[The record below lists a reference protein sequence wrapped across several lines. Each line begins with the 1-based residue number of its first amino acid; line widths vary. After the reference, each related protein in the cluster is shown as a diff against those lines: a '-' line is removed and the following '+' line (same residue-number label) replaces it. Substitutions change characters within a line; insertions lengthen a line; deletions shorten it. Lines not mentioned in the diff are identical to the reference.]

1 MLTQIRKIFSGVL
14 GFALIGLLVIA
25 FAAWG
30 VADMFDMVGRGSVAK
45 VGSQKIPTNEFRFRL
60 AQQMDQISRELNEPL
75 TIEQART
82 FGVDQQV
89 LGRMITLATL
99 NEATDELGLDISD
112 DYIRGEIIND
122 PSFAGPG
129 GGFDTPTFRRL
140 LALNGLTEKVFV
152 RDRRNNKTREQMLGA
167 ISYATVFPAKLNE
180 IIYTHSLETRKVE
193 YILIQ
198 PDMAGVIGDPSED
211 ELRTLYQQVPNI
223 FTEPERRTATILNL
237 SPSNLIDTITITE
250 DELREEYEILQDDYI
265 NAETREVN
273 QLVLTDEIE
282 AQKAKDIL
290 ASGKEFEDVAKALS
304 QKISDTDLGEVARG
318 DFIAEELADLAFSL
332 EEGQTSGIVD
342 GPLGK
347 VVMKVRKI
355 NAQTSQSFEDIK
367 EEIRQKLAQ
376 EKAED
381 DLVVLSENI
390 YDSLS
395 GGSSLEALSEESN
408 LELLRVENISRDG
421 ALENGS
427 VIDVIGKKEKVMS
440 RIFESDMGQEASA
453 VELEDGSLLWI
464 RVDGI
469 MPERVSPFE
478 DVREKATQQWKS
490 RERRALLEGLAEH
503 IVSEGNKGKK
513 FSTLAGE
520 VGKSPITSPA
530 VNRQTDDET
539 FSRQAV
545 RKLFVAEE
553 GAFTWSQVGFGES
566 LIVMRVAE
574 IVRPDL
580 DNEIMLSAF
589 MSSASQSVN
598 DAVLTQLI
606 RDFQNEFGVSVDNQ
620 TLEAQLGNFQQ

>member
-14 GFALIGLLVIA
+14 GYSLIGLLVIA

-45 VGSQKIPTNEFRFRL
+45 VGSQKIPTNEYRFRL

-99 NEATDELGLDISD
+99 NEATDVLGLDVSD
-112 DYIRGEIIND
+112 DYIRGQIIND

-129 GGFDTPTFRRL
+129 GGFDAPTFRRL

-152 RDRRNNKTREQMLGA
+152 RDRRNNKTREQMLSA

-237 SPSNLIDTITITE
+237 SPSNLVDTITVTE
-250 DELREEYEILQDDYI
+250 EELREEYDILQDDYI

-273 QLVLTDEIE
+273 QLVLSDESE
-282 AQKAKDIL
+282 AQKAIDIL
-290 ASGKEFEDVAKALS
+290 ASGKEFEDVAKALN
-304 QKISDTDLGEVARG
+304 QKITDTDLGEVSRG

-332 EEGQTSGIVD
+332 EEGETSGVID

-347 VVMKVRKI
+347 VIMKVRKI

-376 EKAED
+376 EK
-381 DLVVLSENI
+381 I
-390 YDSLS
+390 C
-395 GGSSLEALSEESN
+395 
-408 LELLRVENISRDG
+408 
-421 ALENGS
+421 
-427 VIDVIGKKEKVMS
+427 
-440 RIFESDMGQEASA
+440 F
-453 VELEDGSLLWI
+453 
-464 RVDGI
+464 
-469 MPERVSPFE
+469 
-478 DVREKATQQWKS
+478 
-490 RERRALLEGLAEH
+490 
-503 IVSEGNKGKK
+503 
-513 FSTLAGE
+513 
-520 VGKSPITSPA
+520 
-530 VNRQTDDET
+530 
-539 FSRQAV
+539 
-545 RKLFVAEE
+545 
-553 GAFTWSQVGFGES
+553 
-566 LIVMRVAE
+566 
-574 IVRPDL
+574 
-580 DNEIMLSAF
+580 
-589 MSSASQSVN
+589 
-598 DAVLTQLI
+598 
-606 RDFQNEFGVSVDNQ
+606 
-620 TLEAQLGNFQQ
+620 

>member
-14 GFALIGLLVIA
+14 GYSLIGLLVIA

-30 VADMFDMVGRGSVAK
+30 VADMFDMVGRGSVAE
-45 VGSQKIPTNEFRFRL
+45 VGSQKIITNEYRFRL

-99 NEATDELGLDISD
+99 NEATDVLGLDVSD
-112 DYIRGEIIND
+112 DYIRGQIIND

-129 GGFDTPTFRRL
+129 GGFDAPTFRRL

-152 RDRRNNKTREQMLGA
+152 RDRRNNKTREQMLSA

-237 SPSNLIDTITITE
+237 SPSNLVDTITVTE
-250 DELREEYEILQDDYI
+250 EELREEYDILQDDYI

-273 QLVLTDEIE
+273 QLVLSDESE
-282 AQKAKDIL
+282 AQKAIDIL
-290 ASGKEFEDVAKALS
+290 ASGREFEDVAKALN
-304 QKISDTDLGEVARG
+304 QKITDTDLGEVSRG

-332 EEGQTSGIVD
+332 EEGETSGVID

-347 VVMKVRKI
+347 VIMKVRKI

-381 DLVVLSENI
+381 DLIVLSENI

-427 VIDVIGKKEKVMS
+427 VNKEIGKNEK
-440 RIFESDMGQEASA
+440 D
-453 VELEDGSLLWI
+453 
-464 RVDGI
+464 
-469 MPERVSPFE
+469 
-478 DVREKATQQWKS
+478 
-490 RERRALLEGLAEH
+490 H
-503 IVSEGNKGKK
+503 
-513 FSTLAGE
+513 
-520 VGKSPITSPA
+520 
-530 VNRQTDDET
+530 
-539 FSRQAV
+539 
-545 RKLFVAEE
+545 KLPNA
-553 GAFTWSQVGFGES
+553 
-566 LIVMRVAE
+566 
-574 IVRPDL
+574 
-580 DNEIMLSAF
+580 N
-589 MSSASQSVN
+589 
-598 DAVLTQLI
+598 
-606 RDFQNEFGVSVDNQ
+606 
-620 TLEAQLGNFQQ
+620 